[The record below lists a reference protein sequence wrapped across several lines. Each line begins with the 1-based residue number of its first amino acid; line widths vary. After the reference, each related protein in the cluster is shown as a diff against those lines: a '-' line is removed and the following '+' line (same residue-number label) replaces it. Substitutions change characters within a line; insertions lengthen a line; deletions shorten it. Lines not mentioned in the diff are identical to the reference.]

1 LRNVRWQED
10 RFEEEFTFTPIGLA
24 LRAQGTPPAS
34 GDHYL
39 PVDRAGH
46 CTVSAGVAGDQIG
59 VSSGLRVGE
68 LAATTSLPIF
78 EA

>member
-1 LRNVRWQED
+1 
-10 RFEEEFTFTPIGLA
+10 
-24 LRAQGTPPAS
+24 
-34 GDHYL
+34 
-39 PVDRAGH
+39 
-46 CTVSAGVAGDQIG
+46 VSAGVAGDQIG